1 MRIALLGAG
10 RIGHLHARLLMATPG
25 VDALVVA
32 DADPARAV
40 DAAGTVGATAAPSIE
55 AALDDVDA
63 VVIAA
68 ATTAHA
74 EQLHR
79 QMGGG
84 DELFELSRELEA
96 LAATDRR
103 PPVGPSLRERV

>member
-1 MRIALLGAG
+1 MRIAQLGAG

-40 DAAGTVGATAAPSIE
+40 DAAGTVGAPAATSIE
-55 AALDDVDA
+55 AALEMA
-63 VVIAA
+63 
-68 ATTAHA
+68 A

-96 LAATDRR
+96 LTAADRR